1 MAHKEKEAEEEA
13 EEENNA
19 SLEEPEPVT
28 DADLKAQGEKD
39 TKPEHTEPNED
50 SAHAGQKRKDPPT
63 DSSQSEADT
72 KAPRQGTRSS
82 PRNTETTASL
92 KQLLKFLLSGSAMP
106 YCFPADE
113 LDDARS
119 TAREYKSYS
128 LTSPASFTPFE
139 HLLCAHMLSKP
150 LSHTLGMRSIRT
162 LLNEP
167 FSLTSPEAIISAGEQ
182 GVWDALE
189 AARTQHRQKTAS
201 YIFRTAELYS
211 DSETMFQLAEEA
223 NDGGPQG
230 VIEHIKSTVP
240 GLAVTGGEIFCR
252 RIQCV
257 DGWGGAVWPYADSK
271 ALDAVRKVGIPVD
284 DAEQLRAMIV
294 DEVHRNKQ
302 LGDMG
307 LHERQLNDAQ
317 LVEEQADAQIQ
328 VALVVALER
337 ALGCVLEG
345 KVAELQAAAANAVV
359 A

>member
-13 EEENNA
+13 EQENNA
-19 SLEEPEPVT
+19 SLEEPEPVA
-28 DADLKAQGEKD
+28 DADLEAQGEKD
-39 TKPEHTEPNED
+39 TKPEHKEPNED

-72 KAPRQGTRSS
+72 KVPRQGP
-82 PRNTETTASL
+82 PRNTETAASP
-92 KQLLKFLLSGSAMP
+92 KQLLKFLLSGPAMP

-113 LDDARS
+113 LDDARR
-119 TAREYKSYS
+119 TAKGYKSYS

-167 FSLTSPEAIISAGEQ
+167 FSLDTPEAIISAGEQ

-201 YIFRTAELYS
+201 YVFRTAELYS

-223 NDGGPQG
+223 NDGGPHG

-252 RIQCV
+252 RVQCV

-284 DAEQLRAMIV
+284 DAEQLRAMII

-307 LHERQLNDAQ
+307 LHERKLNEEQ
-317 LVEEQADAQIQ
+317 LVEEQSDAQIQ
-328 VALVVALER
+328 VAFVVALER

-345 KVAELQAAAANAVV
+345 KVAGLQAAAAAANAVV